1 MKIMKKIIAIAVLT
15 LAFNFTS
22 NAQEASKSKS
32 VKTENNPELIQK
44 NIAKDVADID
54 KTVKLSESLKH
65 DFTTLLNM
73 REEALS
79 NAKTEDERKLL
90 NERFSRKLLGG
101 LTPDQLELLK
111 GNKELYTRLTQ
122 NSAK

>member
-1 MKIMKKIIAIAVLT
+1 MKKIIAIATLF
-15 LAFNFTS
+15 LAFSFNS
-22 NAQEASKSKS
+22 NAQEATKSKS
-32 VKTENNPELIQK
+32 TKTEAKEELTQK

-54 KTVKLSESLKH
+54 KTVKLNESLKK

-79 NAKTEDERKLL
+79 GSKIEEDRKAIF
-90 NERFSRKLLGG
+90 ERFTKKLLGG

-111 GNKELYTRLTQ
+111 GNKELFTRLTQ
-122 NSAK
+122 YPTK

>member
-1 MKIMKKIIAIAVLT
+1 MKKIIAIAVLT
-15 LAFNFTS
+15 LAFSFNS
-22 NAQEASKSKS
+22 NAQQAAKAKS

-44 NIAKDVADID
+44 NIEKNVADID
-54 KTVKLSESLKH
+54 KTVKLNESLKH

-79 NAKTEDERKLL
+79 NAKTEEERKAL

-101 LTPDQLELLK
+101 LTADQLELLK
-111 GNKELYTRLTQ
+111 GNKELYNRLTQ
-122 NSAK
+122 YSAR